1 MRLNA
6 YHREQD
12 QQGTF
17 NSQALLTQIND
28 FHLKQDTVE
37 FGGQHNV
44 TEHQSVAWQYTYNNV
59 NQSSADFGSDKFDS
73 HDASVNYSAEFG
85 PKYQNT
91 FYSDLSYLTQSGD
104 FAQQR
109 LRFDNQLHLWHTPK
123 LETNY
128 TYTYSDD
135 TILGQEQTS
144 HRATASF
151 RHRLFESLIT
161 TGVAGVQLQDFEG
174 GSSTNDYFGTIS
186 WNYSKRVPLGTFS
199 ADLTLSYDYQDNTA
213 RTTPVLVAD
222 EAHVFTDPIGVVINQ
237 RNVVASSI
245 RITDPTGLILYRPN
259 LDYLVVPFGDRTE
272 IRRQPTGLIPEGG
285 SVLVDY
291 ALAPEPA
298 NTITTTG
305 IGIGGRYT
313 FERGP
318 LSGLSLFARY
328 FKQEQQISTDQP
340 ELFVP
345 NNIDETTVGVEY
357 RIGDFTLSAD
367 HVWHDSTL
375 DPYDAT
381 HVLIRYARR
390 FREGTTLAAT
400 VAYSMIEYQ
409 TEPRNHIDLLTVA
422 ADAERRFGRE
432 LRGRITILYRDEDD
446 SVLGHTRGL
455 EETLE
460 LRWQHR
466 QTQVFIMLRNANYET
481 DTQDRDFQFL
491 QVGLRR
497 DF

>member
-1 MRLNA
+1 
-6 YHREQD
+6 
-12 QQGTF
+12 
-17 NSQALLTQIND
+17 
-28 FHLKQDTVE
+28 
-37 FGGQHNV
+37 
-44 TEHQSVAWQYTYNNV
+44 
-59 NQSSADFGSDKFDS
+59 
-73 HDASVNYSAEFG
+73 
-85 PKYQNT
+85 
-91 FYSDLSYLTQSGD
+91 
-104 FAQQR
+104 
-109 LRFDNQLHLWHTPK
+109 
-123 LETNY
+123 
-128 TYTYSDD
+128 
-135 TILGQEQTS
+135 
-144 HRATASF
+144 
-151 RHRLFESLIT
+151 
-161 TGVAGVQLQDFEG
+161 
-174 GSSTNDYFGTIS
+174 
-186 WNYSKRVPLGTFS
+186 
-199 ADLTLSYDYQDNTA
+199 
-213 RTTPVLVAD
+213 
-222 EAHVFTDPIGVVINQ
+222 
-237 RNVVASSI
+237 
-245 RITDPTGLILYRPN
+245 
-259 LDYLVVPFGDRTE
+259 
-272 IRRQPTGLIPEGG
+272 
-285 SVLVDY
+285 VLVDY

-409 TEPRNHIDLLTVA
+409 TEPRNHIDLLTIA
-422 ADAERRFGRE
+422 ADAERRFGRQ
-432 LRGRITILYRDEDD
+432 LRGRLTILYRDEDD

-481 DTQDRDFQFL
+481 DVQDRDFQFF